1 MSPTKSPWPLTTA
14 NGNAEVCPELLCR
27 DRPFER
33 LATYALAED
42 DLPLEVVAPADVD
55 RTGILQL
62 SRDKT
67 PADTMPGLSRKSR
80 VQFEND
86 SKSTEDENSLVKVR
100 VPCVC
105 PTPGLRLFLL
115 NRLIETSLVSLLS
128 APGRCRPG
136 SVSGRARSGSKTV
149 RVACNV
155 GRK

>member
-1 MSPTKSPWPLTTA
+1 MATNYCKR
-14 NGNAEVCPELLCR
+14 NAKFRPELPCR
-27 DRPFER
+27 DRPFES

-115 NRLIETSLVSLLS
+115 NRLIETLVSLLS
-128 APGRCRPG
+128 P
-136 SVSGRARSGSKTV
+136 GRARSGSKTV